1 MLKTLSCLTT
11 ANLGY
16 DSNLELFENGVDD
29 LVGLALAAE
38 IGGKEPA
45 LEEDRVD
52 GLVDTSGL
60 LGMSQVRQEQG
71 CRSNGGDR
79 VGDTLTLDVRSG
91 AVNAIQGKS
100 DQVEDRSVVTAQR
113 LDSRFSHSEAVSG
126 IQRRDESERTDQG
139 SGTITDDRDY
149 FSFNNDFRV
158 VGG

>member
-1 MLKTLSCLTT
+1 VLQTLSCLTT

-16 DSNLELFENGVDD
+16 GSNLELFEDGVDD

-52 GLVDTSGL
+52 GLVDASGL

-79 VGDTLTLDVRSG
+79 VGDTLTLDIRSG

-100 DQVEDRSVVTAQR
+100 
-113 LDSRFSHSEAVSG
+113 
-126 IQRRDESERTDQG
+126 
-139 SGTITDDRDY
+139 
-149 FSFNNDFRV
+149 
-158 VGG
+158 

>member
-1 MLKTLSCLTT
+1 MSVQPSRGRYPIFLHPFILPCRAQNSILS
-11 ANLGY
+11 
-16 DSNLELFENGVDD
+16 
-29 LVGLALAAE
+29 LAAE

-158 VGG
+158 LRG